1 MLGFTPPT
9 LLPFI
14 FYFKQTN
21 MKLLPQIKGES
32 SSVIPEGLAN
42 GGAGPPFW
50 KEREDCGAKQPLPGV
65 HKSARVPVRETSCL
79 QGSSLPSLG
88 ESWLLKGF
96 LGARVR
102 DL

>member
-21 MKLLPQIKGES
+21 MKLLLQIKGES

-42 GGAGPPFW
+42 GGAGPPIW

-65 HKSARVPVRETSCL
+65 HKSARVPVRDQLLAGL
-79 QGSSLPSLG
+79 QPAQPGGVMASEGLPGIS
-88 ESWLLKGF
+88 
-96 LGARVR
+96 RR
-102 DL
+102 R